1 MKGNFGSCET
11 KAKTHI
17 LVSKFL
23 RQPVGEE
30 EKGEKK
36 RKERKENRRK
46 EKTFRAKGSKVRCD
60 YFSPSS
66 SSSSDLQV
74 ESRER
79 SQGKPRTSKFL
90 MAVKLDFDVFHT

>member
-1 MKGNFGSCET
+1 MDQWDSLVQGQFWNFWDKSQNSYFGLKIS
-11 KAKTHI
+11 KAN
-17 LVSKFL
+17 L
-23 RQPVGEE
+23 GEE
-30 EKGEKK
+30 EKREKK
-36 RKERKENRRK
+36 RKERKEKRRK

-79 SQGKPRTSKFL
+79 S
-90 MAVKLDFDVFHT
+90 

>member
-1 MKGNFGSCET
+1 M
-11 KAKTHI
+11 
-17 LVSKFL
+17 
-23 RQPVGEE
+23 
-30 EKGEKK
+30 
-36 RKERKENRRK
+36 
-46 EKTFRAKGSKVRCD
+46 AKGSKVRCD

-90 MAVKLDFDVFHT
+90 MVRKLDFDVFHT

>member
-1 MKGNFGSCET
+1 M
-11 KAKTHI
+11 
-17 LVSKFL
+17 
-23 RQPVGEE
+23 
-30 EKGEKK
+30 
-36 RKERKENRRK
+36 
-46 EKTFRAKGSKVRCD
+46 RCD

-90 MAVKLDFDVFHT
+90 MVGKLDFDVFPYLML